1 MGGAAPFIGPAVAI
15 GSAIMGSK
23 SASKAAKAQTAA
35 ANKANATEL
44 EMYNQSRADLAP
56 YRETGAL
63 ANTKLSTLMGLAPD
77 EAALRESL
85 RENYTT
91 RKYGA
96 KYGRLKSEKV
106 DQAALDAEVASR
118 IGAFNNDPDKGM
130 LTKRFSLADYV
141 ADPGYQ
147 FRLDQGN
154 KAINAKNAAMG
165 NFYSGGALKEA
176 TDYNSGM
183 ASQEYG
189 NAYNRYNTDMGNL
202 YSRYGGLSEA
212 GRNATNTAVGMGQNY
227 ANQVGQNYANIG
239 SAQANAAINKG
250 NAWSQGLSGLMGS
263 QYGGG
268 QPFYSP
274 AGTGQSGFWLGN
286 TFFG

>member
-1 MGGAAPFIGPAVAI
+1 MGGAAPFIPIAASVASSVI
-15 GSAIMGSK
+15 GSK
-23 SASKAAKAQTAA
+23 SASKAAKAQTSA

-63 ANTKLSTLMGLAPD
+63 ANTKLSALMGLAPTEAQLRKELLPDFTSTVRRKEKID
-77 EAALRESL
+77 EAGLSA
-85 RENYTT
+85 
-91 RKYGA
+91 A
-96 KYGRLKSEKV
+96 IADRLGV
-106 DQAALDAEVASR
+106 
-118 IGAFNNDPDKGM
+118 INNDPDKGL

-154 KAINAKNAAMG
+154 KAIAAKQSAMG
-165 NFYSGGALKEA
+165 NFYSGAALKEA
-176 TDYNSGM
+176 TNYNSGM

-239 SAQANAAINKG
+239 SAQANAAINRG